1 MSQRQ
6 GQAHWRS
13 TAQWHR
19 GKAVLVPVGMLVVVS
34 VVAMGTA
41 GASSSSSD
49 SPQAV
54 TPYGGFDASLTRA
67 PYVTDLTQTSAL
79 INWATSSSTPGS
91 VKIAP
96 MAGGVCPSST
106 TTWSSSAQPVPT
118 SIPLVSGGTT
128 TSPWAFTVT
137 NGAGTIINEYQA
149 TVPAQNLAPGTTYCY
164 AVFSTNQPGAND
176 LLPPSKSYQT
186 FTTLDPVSTS
196 STTPVTFDVMADTGE
211 NFAYTSSTSDV
222 PFAGADPNNPINPD
236 QAAIYQ
242 QIGRSGAR
250 FLLIAGD
257 VAYNGGNQSTYGDLH
272 QTGGTPPAGTTA
284 PEVST
289 IFGPSY
295 FPQTGGIPT
304 FTADGNHGQNVTTLK
319 VWPTPSTAASSG
331 GTYAFNSYS
340 GVDGISGSFPDDWY
354 AFSTGNVRIY
364 VIDGAWSDGTT
375 GPTGTGNATG
385 SLCPT
390 PSYCQG
396 YQADADEHWQTN
408 SSEYRWLQADLAA
421 HPGGIK
427 FAVMHYPVRSV
438 NATQPSD
445 PYIQNDSSVN
455 PHAATSL
462 EKLLTGNGV
471 QMAFN
476 GHAHTYQR
484 IIPNNYQQKGQLIS
498 YVTGGGGGVLEP
510 VTGGSCTSMLQ
521 TASVYALGYS
531 PNGGTGSSC
540 GQQVPAGSTVAGAD
554 VFNFLQVTVTGNTV
568 TVTPHNAAGAVFDAQ
583 TYTFSPSN
591 PTPPTTTPP
600 TGGTPPSA
608 GSGGSTRCLSHL
620 PAGSVVGGAATR
632 SGSGYYEVD
641 TAGDVAAFGSA
652 ACYGSMT
659 GTPLN
664 QPIVGMA
671 TDASGLGYWLVARDG
686 GIFAFG
692 DAQFH
697 GSTGGIHLNQ
707 PIVGMTSDA
716 TGHGYWLVASDGG
729 IFAFGDAQFYG
740 STGGIHLNRP
750 VVGMTADN
758 TGHGYWLVATDGG
771 IFSFGDAVFH
781 GSTGAMHLNRP
792 VVGMASTTSGLGYW
806 LVASDGGIFSFG
818 DAVFHGS
825 TGGIRLNKPVVGMAS
840 TTSGQ
845 GYWLMATDGGIFTF
859 GDAPFLGSA
868 A

>member
-1 MSQRQ
+1 MLRRGQ
-6 GQAHWRS
+6 GQELGSATRWI
-13 TAQWHR
+13 R
-19 GKAVLVPVGMLVVVS
+19 GRTVLVPVSMLVLLS
-34 VVAMGTA
+34 VAATTATTA
-41 GASSSSSD
+41 GAAASD
-49 SPQAV
+49 VPQSV
-54 TPYGGFDASLTRA
+54 TPYSGFDGSLTRA

-91 VKIAP
+91 VKVAP
-96 MAGGVCPSST
+96 MAGGTCPSST
-106 TTWSSSAQPVPT
+106 TTWSSSALAVPT
-118 SIPLVSGGTT
+118 SIPLVSGGATT
-128 TSPWAFTVT
+128 TPWAFTVT
-137 NGAGTIINEYQA
+137 NGANETINEYQA
-149 TVPAQNLAPGTTYCY
+149 SVPAQGLAPSTAYCY
-164 AVFSTNQPGAND
+164 AVFSTNQAGASD
-176 LLPPSKSYQT
+176 LLPPSKAYQT

-222 PFAGADPNNPINPD
+222 PFAGADPNNPINPN

-257 VAYNGGNQSTYGDLH
+257 VAYNGGNQSTYGDLQ
-272 QTGGTPPAGTTA
+272 QTGGTPPAGSTA
-284 PEVST
+284 PEVSNV
-289 IFGPSY
+289 FGPSY

-319 VWPTPSTAASSG
+319 VWPTSTTAASSG

-340 GVDGISGSFPDDWY
+340 GVDGISGSFPDAWY

-364 VIDGAWSDGTT
+364 VIDGAWSDGTN

-390 PSYCQG
+390 PSYCEG

-408 SSEYRWLQADLAA
+408 SPEYQWLKADLAA

-445 PYIQNDSSVN
+445 PYIQNDSSTN
-455 PHAATSL
+455 PHASTSL

-471 QMAFN
+471 QMSFN

-484 IIPNNYQQKGQLIS
+484 IVPDNYQQKGQLIS

-510 VTGGSCTSMLQ
+510 VTGGSCNAMVQ
-521 TASVYALGYS
+521 TANIYALGFS
-531 PNGGTGSSC
+531 PNGGTGTSC
-540 GQQVPAGSTVAGAD
+540 GQQVPAGNTVAAAD
-554 VFNFLQVTVTGNTV
+554 VFNYLQVTVTGNTV
-568 TVTPHNAAGAVFDAQ
+568 TVVPHNAAGATFDRQ
-583 TYTFSPSN
+583 VYNFSPN
-591 PTPPTTTPP
+591 APPTTPSEP
-600 TGGTPPSA
+600 GGGGSSPG
-608 GSGGSTRCLSHL
+608 GSGGATACVAHL

-632 SGSGYYEVD
+632 SGTGYYEAD

-652 ACYGSMT
+652 VCYGAMT

-686 GIFAFG
+686 GIFSFG

-707 PIVGMTSDA
+707 PIVGMASDA
-716 TGHGYWLVASDGG
+716 TGQGYWLVASDGG
-729 IFAFGDAQFYG
+729 IFAFGDAVFHG

-750 VVGMTADN
+750 VVGMTADAS
-758 TGHGYWLVATDGG
+758 GQGYWLVATDGG

-781 GSTGAMHLNRP
+781 GSTGGIHLNKP
-792 VVGMASTTSGLGYW
+792 VVGMASDASGLGYW

-825 TGGIRLNKPVVGMAS
+825 TGGIRLNEPVVGMAS
-840 TTSGQ
+840 DASGQ
-845 GYWLMATDGGIFTF
+845 GYWLMASDGGIFAF